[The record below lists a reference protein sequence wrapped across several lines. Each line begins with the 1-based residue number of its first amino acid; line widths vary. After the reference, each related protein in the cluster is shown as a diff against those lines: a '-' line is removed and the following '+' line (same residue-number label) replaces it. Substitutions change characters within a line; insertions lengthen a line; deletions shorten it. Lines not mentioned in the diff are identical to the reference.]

1 MQPATKSPSSST
13 SENKLNEPRK
23 PIFSG
28 LLHDAA
34 RTSFDLF
41 KIMIPISIAAR
52 ILVQMGAVEPIGK
65 MLAPVM
71 NLCGL
76 PGSMGI
82 VWATAMITNIYGG
95 MAAFAALAPA
105 ENLTVAQA
113 TVLGTMIL
121 LAHTLP
127 VELRVAQKSGPRF
140 RAMAALRLSSAVL
153 LGVILN
159 LIYTHGGWLQQAN
172 RLAWMPE
179 SRDNSW
185 PAWAAGQAKSLL
197 VIFLIILALLVLMRV
212 LSRIGV
218 IALLTRWLAPAL
230 RLLGISAEAAPLTIV
245 GMTMGMS
252 YGGGM
257 IIQEAKSG
265 KLAKRD
271 IFFSVALMS
280 ICHSVIEDS
289 LLVMAIGAHFSGVF
303 WARIIFALVVIALL
317 VKLVKRLPEHVFE
330 KYLVRK

>member
-1 MQPATKSPSSST
+1 M
-13 SENKLNEPRK
+13 NVLRKLRD
-23 PIFSG
+23 IFSG
-28 LLHDAA
+28 IPHAAA

-41 KIMIPISIAAR
+41 KIMIPITIATR
-52 ILVQMGAVEPIGK
+52 ILAQMGAIEPLGK
-65 MLAPVM
+65 LLAPVM
-71 NLCGL
+71 SICGL
-76 PGSMGI
+76 PGSMGL

-95 MAAFAALAPA
+95 LAVFASLAPT

-127 VELRVAQKSGPRF
+127 IELRVAQKSGPRF
-140 RAMAALRLSSAVL
+140 RAMAALRLFSAVT
-153 LGVILN
+153 LGIILN
-159 LIYTHGGWLQQAN
+159 QVYSRGGWLQQPN
-172 RLAWMPE
+172 RLAWMPKVA
-179 SRDNSW
+179 DNSW
-185 PAWAAGQAKSLL
+185 QTWAMGQAQSLL
-197 VIFLIILALLVLMRV
+197 VIFFIILGLLVLMRV
-212 LSRIGV
+212 LSRSGLMAV
-218 IALLTRWLAPAL
+218 LTRWLAPGL
-230 RLLGISAEAAPLTIV
+230 RMLGISAEAAPLAIV

-265 KLAKRD
+265 RLATRD

-289 LLVMAIGAHFSGVF
+289 LLVMTIGAHVSGVF
-303 WARIIFALVVIALL
+303 FARILFALVVISLL
-317 VKLVKRLPEHVFE
+317 VRIVKRLPQRVFE